1 MSKVFEYLSEVG
13 EVIGKGLM
21 AGAAGSLAMSISQMI
36 EMKITNRSGSSTP
49 AIVAGKALGVE
60 PKGQSK
66 LDAEKENGQIDGKT
80 DQELQNKVQKNTTR
94 FSQWMHYAYGSSQG
108 IPRGILDL
116 SGFQGWQAAVSHFAI
131 VWGAEQIMLPKT
143 GASKP
148 ITQWTPAMIA
158 SDLIHHTVYITVT
171 SLVYDQMNNHS

>member
-13 EVIGKGLM
+13 EAVGKGLI
-21 AGAAGSLAMSISQMI
+21 AGAAGSLAMSLSQMI

-49 AIVAGKALGVE
+49 AIVAGKVLGVE

-66 LDAEKENGQIDGKT
+66 LNAEKENAEIDGKN
-80 DQELQNKVQKNTTR
+80 DPELEHQVQENTSR
-94 FSQWMHYAYGSSQG
+94 FSQFMHYAYGSSQG
-108 IPRGILDL
+108 VPRGILDL
-116 SGFQGWQAAVSHFAI
+116 SGFHGWQAAVSHFAI
-131 VWGAEQIMLPKT
+131 VWGAEQIMLPAT

-158 SDLIHHTVYITVT
+158 SDLIHHTVYIAVT
-171 SLVYDQMNNHS
+171 SIIFDQMNNNN